1 MLPFTD
7 LQGATVST

>member
-7 LQGATVST
+7 LQGATVYT